1 MPFESDTSEDM
12 VAELSVIIQRLPDHE
27 VRQGAP
33 EMRVGPCSCTQH
45 MPLAGMRTHEST
57 PTHYSSRRCSVLRR
71 RRKDCGVPLDT
82 LSVLAARA
90 EAVGGAA
97 LVQTHGRI
105 SARPPDGATA
115 GLALSGSALSTAAGG
130 GTGGTG
136 GVVAAGGRLS
146 ETAELDGGDA
156 IHIFSL
162 SRTRSGVCVV
172 SCVYSRQCRIHYRAC
187 VLLVK

>member
-1 MPFESDTSEDM
+1 M
-12 VAELSVIIQRLPDHE
+12 I
-27 VRQGAP
+27 
-33 EMRVGPCSCTQH
+33 
-45 MPLAGMRTHEST
+45 
-57 PTHYSSRRCSVLRR
+57 
-71 RRKDCGVPLDT
+71 
-82 LSVLAARA
+82 AARA
-90 EAVGGAA
+90 AAVGGAA
-97 LVQTHGRI
+97 LVQTYGRI
-105 SARPPDGATA
+105 SARPQDGATA

-136 GVVAAGGRLS
+136 GVVADSGRLS